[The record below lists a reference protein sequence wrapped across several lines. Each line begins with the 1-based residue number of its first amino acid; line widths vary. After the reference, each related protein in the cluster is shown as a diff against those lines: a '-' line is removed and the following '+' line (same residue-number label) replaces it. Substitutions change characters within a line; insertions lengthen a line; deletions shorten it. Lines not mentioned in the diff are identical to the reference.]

1 MSRAAVSS
9 PTNLNVTSGEV
20 SLAVREHS
28 PAGPDKPTVVLVHGY
43 PDQQDTWDT
52 LVAKLPLADWHV
64 VTYDVRGA
72 GGSDAPRGQASYRT
86 DRLVDDLVAV
96 LNEVLAKGE
105 KVHLVGHDWGSCQ
118 LWDAVAAE
126 AVDPRLTGRIAS
138 FTSISGP
145 SLDQMAWL
153 LRHPKGREDALRKQ
167 RRHSAYIGWFCTP
180 VLPVL
185 GWRLGHRLISRR
197 LTAKE
202 ELPRDHFGPRLASN
216 AVNGLSIYRA
226 NVVQRMR
233 NPRRLHTDV
242 PVLVVRPLRD
252 PFLTELTTDS
262 LGEFCSDV
270 RVEEVD
276 AGHWAIVTEADRLAA
291 LLQEHVSSH

>member
-1 MSRAAVSS
+1 MSRAPTSSAVL
-9 PTNLNVTSGEV
+9 TRVASGDV

-28 PAGPDKPTVVLVHGY
+28 PAGPGKPTVVLVHGY

-52 LVAKLPLADWHV
+52 LIVRLPLDEWHV

-72 GGSDAPRGQASYRT
+72 GGSDAPRDRASYRT
-86 DRLVDDLVAV
+86 DQLVDDLVAV
-96 LNEVLAKGE
+96 LDRMLAEGE
-105 KVHLVGHDWGSCQ
+105 QVHLVGHDWGSCQ

-126 AVDPRLTGRIAS
+126 ASDPRLNGRIAS

-145 SLDQMAWL
+145 SLDHMARL
-153 LRHPKGREDALRKQ
+153 LRHPDGREDALRKQ
-167 RRHSAYIGWFCTP
+167 RRHSAYIGFFCTP

-185 GWRLGHRLISRR
+185 GWRFGHRLISRR
-197 LTAKE
+197 ITGQE
-202 ELPRDHFGPRLASN
+202 GLPRGHFGPRLASN

-233 NPRRLHTDV
+233 KPRTLRTDV

-252 PFLTELTTDS
+252 PYLTALSVDS
-262 LGEFCSDV
+262 LDEHCSDV

-276 AGHWAIVTEADRLAA
+276 AGHWAIVTRADRLAE
-291 LLQEHVSSH
+291 LVTEHVRSH